1 MDTMTASKPGY
12 DFRIDAVRGV
22 ACILLVAFHVIGE
35 QPAHGLRVEYEHP
48 LALFSEIFIHL
59 RMPLFAMLSGFV
71 YAYRP
76 AHRGAMGSYF
86 KGKGRRLVL
95 PYLFA
100 ATAYAGAHTLLG
112 GAYAVPLA
120 DFWQV
125 YVLSYSQFWFIQSV
139 LLLFIVVGLLDA
151 VFGNDKPWPVLGLFL
166 LSWLAFLS
174 PIAEGIQV
182 FSLDRAFYLAPFFL
196 GGVLINRLGG
206 RIPVNA
212 GYAIAGL
219 TVIGLLLHAADTLQE
234 PGLTTDRRTYVG
246 LFLALGLSS
255 SLVIFRFRN
264 WILEKIGKYSYSIY
278 LYHLF
283 AVMGL
288 QFVYDKTGMPNA
300 YLALGFGV
308 VLGLGL
314 PILAEEA
321 AKFVGRWL
329 PWIPMITLGLK
340 PRRKAVRGEN
350 ARPVPAE

>member
-1 MDTMTASKPGY
+1 MNTMTTGKPGY
-12 DFRIDAVRGV
+12 DFRIDAVRGI

-76 AHRGAMGSYF
+76 AQRDAMGAYF

-174 PIAEGIQV
+174 PIAEGVQV

-206 RIPVNA
+206 RIPVYA
-212 GYAIAGL
+212 GYVIAGL
-219 TVIGLLLHAADTLQE
+219 TVIGLLVHAMDTLRD
-234 PGLTTDRRTYVG
+234 PGLTTDRRTLVG

-255 SLVIFRFRN
+255 SLVVFRFRN

-308 VLGLGL
+308 VLGLAL
-314 PILAEEA
+314 PIIAEEA

-329 PWIPMITLGLK
+329 PWVPMITLGLK
-340 PRRKAVRGEN
+340 PRRGAPRRES
-350 ARPVPAE
+350 AQTVPAE

>member
-1 MDTMTASKPGY
+1 MRDVTTAKPGY
-12 DFRIDAVRGV
+12 DFRIDAVRGI

-48 LALFSEIFIHL
+48 LSLFSEIFIHL

-76 AHRGAMGSYF
+76 ASRDAMGSYF
-86 KGKGRRLVL
+86 RGKSRRLVL

-151 VFGNDKPWPVLGLFL
+151 VFGNDKPWPVIGLFL
-166 LSWLAFLS
+166 LSWAAFLS
-174 PIAEGIQV
+174 PVAEGVQV

-196 GGVLINRLGG
+196 GGVVINRLGG
-206 RIPVNA
+206 RLPVYA
-212 GYAIAGL
+212 GYAIAGAAL
-219 TVIGLLLHAADTLQE
+219 IGLAVHTVDTLRE
-234 PGLTTDRRTYVG
+234 PGLTLDRRTLVG

-300 YLALGFGV
+300 YIA
-308 VLGLGL
+308 LGLGVGFGIAL
-314 PILAEEA
+314 PIIADEA
-321 AKFVGRWL
+321 AKFTGRWM
-329 PWIPMITLGLK
+329 PWVPVVTLGVK
-340 PRRKAVRGEN
+340 
-350 ARPVPAE
+350 ARPRAQTPAAGQAVPAE